1 VPGIGNLLR
10 LRREDVQA
18 AREAGP
24 RAAAQAGR
32 SLIDIWTIEQLDEFL
47 DRLPSRGD
55 EAGAPGT
62 PVRRLF
68 NL

>member
-55 EAGAPGT
+55 
-62 PVRRLF
+62 
-68 NL
+68 